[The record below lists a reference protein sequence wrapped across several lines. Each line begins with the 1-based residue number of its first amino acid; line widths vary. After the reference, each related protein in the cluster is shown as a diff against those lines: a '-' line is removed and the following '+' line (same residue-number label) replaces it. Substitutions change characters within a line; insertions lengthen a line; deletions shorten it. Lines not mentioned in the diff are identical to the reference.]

1 MTCKAAADPLE
12 AICSLRTYVY
22 IHTCVHVYIH
32 VRMYVQYISFTY
44 VEWWPDFPLHCVCTQ
59 AAEYLVKFIVR
70 SRKQYDE

>member
-1 MTCKAAADPLE
+1 MTYVTCKAAADPLE

-44 VEWWPDFPLHCVCTQ
+44 VEW
-59 AAEYLVKFIVR
+59 
-70 SRKQYDE
+70 